1 MENVLKK
8 FVRWILGWYV
18 EPIRNQCI
26 QAVSE
31 LGNQQTALQEKLRDC
46 KIEVTREQQQQL
58 DMLRELQKQIEQQQ
72 LHALENCTKID
83 QSKDTTLQIVN
94 NIAGLNQQIF
104 RLDERLQKIEM
115 AGTGIHSKQA
125 DVIYAYRYLLNR
137 EPENQGI
144 IERNTLDWHQLRENI
159 SNSREYRTIHG
170 DMNMPCFSLTTDGI
184 TYFYKKGDCVIP
196 GKMVTSETS
205 WGSDIIEN
213 FIRISDQYRYNNQV
227 PCEGWF
233 LDIGGN
239 IGTTS
244 IYCKLRVKPQFCFLA
259 FEPVT
264 MNVKLF
270 AANAAFNEVP
280 DIQIEQLALSNQVQE
295 RAEIKINPAN
305 WGNNRLVSD
314 GSGDEEV
321 AVTTLDT
328 YLAEHRIEQGD
339 IKYIWID
346 VEGHEP
352 EVLEG
357 AALLYQRYRI
367 PTCLEFNQ
375 KLYKDEQKYEKM
387 LSLLET
393 YFTSFV
399 VCEKITEDEVPLRP
413 IREIELLWEELN
425 QNACD
430 LILI

>member
-1 MENVLKK
+1 MENVLKR
-8 FVRWILGWYV
+8 FIRWILGWYV
-18 EPIRNQCI
+18 EPIRNQCT

-31 LGNQQTALQEKLRDC
+31 LRDQQTALQEKLRDC
-46 KIEVTREQQQQL
+46 KIEVTQEQQQQL
-58 DMLRELQKQIEQQQ
+58 DTLRELQKQIEQQR
-72 LHALENCTKID
+72 LRILENGTKID
-83 QSKDTTLQIVN
+83 QSKDSTLQIVN
-94 NIAGLNQQIF
+94 DIAGLVQQFF
-104 RLDERLQKIEM
+104 RLDSRLQKVELD
-115 AGTGIHSKQA
+115 GTGIRSGQT
-125 DVIYAYRYLLNR
+125 DIIYAYRYLLNR
-137 EPENQGI
+137 EPENRDI

-159 SNSREYRTIHG
+159 SNSKEYRAVHG
-170 DMNMPCFSLTTDGI
+170 DKNMPCFSLMTDGI
-184 TYFYKKGDCVIP
+184 TYFYKNGDCVIP
-196 GKMVTSETS
+196 GKMATSETS

-213 FIRISDQYRYNNQV
+213 FIRISDQYCYDNQA

-244 IYCKLRVKPQFCFLA
+244 IYCKVKVKPQFGFLA
-259 FEPVT
+259 FEPVA

-270 AANAAFNEVP
+270 AANVAFNEIP
-280 DIQIEQLALSNQVQE
+280 DIQIEHLALSNQVQE
-295 RAEIKINPAN
+295 RAEIKINQAN
-305 WGNNRLVSD
+305 WGNNRLVSN
-314 GSGDEEV
+314 GRGDEQV

-328 YLAEHRIEQGD
+328 YLAEHQIVQGD

-375 KLYKDEQKYEKM
+375 KRYKDEQKYEKM

-399 VCEKITEDEVPLRP
+399 ICSKITKDEVPLRP
-413 IREIELLWEELN
+413 IREAKLLWEELN
-425 QNACD
+425 QDTCD

>member
-1 MENVLKK
+1 MENIFKR
-8 FVRWILGWYV
+8 FIRWILGWYID
-18 EPIRNQCI
+18 PIAIQCMQTI
-26 QAVSE
+26 SE
-31 LGNQQTALQEKLRDC
+31 LKEQQVMLQKKLGACEPEIVGVQKQLSVLEEFQKLLATQRLQISENALQIDHLRDAALQVTNNILEENQQLLKL
-46 KIEVTREQQQQL
+46 E
-58 DMLRELQKQIEQQQ
+58 
-72 LHALENCTKID
+72 
-83 QSKDTTLQIVN
+83 
-94 NIAGLNQQIF
+94 
-104 RLDERLQKIEM
+104 ERLKKLETDGI
-115 AGTGIHSKQA
+115 GTQSRQM

-137 EPENQGI
+137 EPESQKI
-144 IERNTLDWHQLRENI
+144 IERNTLDWHQLRKSI
-159 SNSREYRTIHG
+159 SNSAEYRAINGNG
-170 DMNMPCFSLTTDGI
+170 DMPCFSLTTDEI
-184 TYFYKKGDCVIP
+184 TYFYKNGDSAIP
-196 GKMVTSETS
+196 GGMGSSEMS
-205 WGSDIIEN
+205 WGKDIIEH
-213 FIRISDQYRYNNQV
+213 FIKIADQYCYEQYT

-244 IYCKLRVKPQFCFLA
+244 IYCKLKVKPGLCFLA

-264 MNVKLF
+264 MNAKLF
-270 AANAAFNEVP
+270 AANAAFNGVMP

-295 RAEIKINPAN
+295 RAAVKINQSN
-305 WGNNRLVSD
+305 WGNSHLITD
-314 GSGDEEV
+314 GPGDELV
-321 AVTTLDT
+321 IVTTLDT
-328 YLAEHRIEQGD
+328 YLAEHQIEQGD

-375 KLYKDEQKYEKM
+375 KLYKDERKYEKM

-413 IREIELLWEELN
+413 IREIGLLWEELN